1 MKRLAARAALIGVWL
16 MTASGVLVAQIP
28 DSAKAPP
35 PRASQSAVPV
45 YTDNADAEQTRQ
57 RLHELLRQVP
67 PAVYEVLKADPSLI
81 DRPDYLTPYPALA
94 GFFQQHPEI
103 SRSPSFFLGEF
114 RYVAPRGGDRSFELI
129 QIMLASL
136 GVALGVTTFVG
147 VLVWLVRTALD
158 HRRWLRLTRVQTEVH
173 TKLLDRLGTN
183 EELLAY
189 IQSPAGRRFLESA
202 PIAVEL
208 EAPPPTPSVP
218 VTRILWSLQAGF
230 VLMSLGGGFWLVQ
243 TRATELAEGFWVMGV
258 LIGALGIGFVLSAV
272 LAFVISARLGLV
284 NPRRTEQQV

>member
-1 MKRLAARAALIGVWL
+1 MRRFAAAGTAVIGVWL
-16 MTASGVLVAQIP
+16 MTAPAVLAAQIP

-35 PRASQSAVPV
+35 RASQGAVPA

-103 SRSPSFFLGEF
+103 SRNPSFFLGEF
-114 RYVAPRGGDRSFELI
+114 RYVTQRSGDRSFELI
-129 QIMLASL
+129 QMMLAAL
-136 GVALGVTTFVG
+136 GVAMAVTTFVG

-158 HRRWLRLTRVQTEVH
+158 HRRWLRVTRVQTEVH

-202 PIAVEL
+202 PVAVDQ
-208 EAPPPTPSVP
+208 EAPPPAPSVP
-218 VTRILWSLQAGF
+218 VTRILWSVQAGF
-230 VLMSLGGGFWLVQ
+230 VLMALGGGFWLVQ

-272 LAFVISARLGLV
+272 VAFAISARLGLV
-284 NPRRTEQQV
+284 NTRRAEQQV